1 MIRGGGV
8 PRMYLAYA
16 VPQNGPATPELRRRC
31 AWLHHGLGPHS
42 PTEYKVAGAIFSAPV
57 ARLRSDQ
64 SVITVEV
71 VDWECSASRLALTRA
86 RSAASALTRPR
97 SQSSLL
103 AITSAETADARPNNP
118 SYPHGLT
125 RNAPYKVHP
134 VARDANDHFVEV
146 PPVTRAWAGPPK
158 PAGKPGPELQNP
170 PPHRFIGNLQA
181 SLGQ

>member
-1 MIRGGGV
+1 MLIRGGGV
-8 PRMYLAYA
+8 PRRYLAYA
-16 VPQNGPATPELRRRC
+16 VPQNGPAAPELRRRC
-31 AWLHHGLGPHS
+31 AWLHHGRGPHS

-97 SQSSLL
+97 SQSALL
-103 AITSAETADARPNNP
+103 TITSAETADAWHKNP

-125 RNAPYKVHP
+125 RNAPYK
-134 VARDANDHFVEV
+134 
-146 PPVTRAWAGPPK
+146 GPPALRRTRGGRSA
-158 PAGKPGPELQNP
+158 PRGSLLWTTWTSPEATSVGQDS
-170 PPHRFIGNLQA
+170 IGETAQSGSGFNRR
-181 SLGQ
+181 

>member
-1 MIRGGGV
+1 MYRGCTWLTPFHRMV
-8 PRMYLAYA
+8 PLPRSFAA
-16 VPQNGPATPELRRRC
+16 DA
-31 AWLHHGLGPHS
+31 HGCIMVSGLTAP
-42 PTEYKVAGAIFSAPV
+42 PKYKVAGAIFSAPV

-103 AITSAETADARPNNP
+103 AITSAETADARPKNP

-134 VARDANDHFVEV
+134 FAGDPNHHLVEV
-146 PPVTRAWAGPPK
+146 PSIARARAAPPQLSCD
-158 PAGKPGPELQNP
+158 PGPEFQNP
-170 PPHRFIGNLQA
+170 APHRFIGNLQA
-181 SLGQ
+181 ALGQ

>member
-1 MIRGGGV
+1 MR
-8 PRMYLAYA
+8 
-16 VPQNGPATPELRRRC
+16 
-31 AWLHHGLGPHS
+31 WLHHGCGPHG

-57 ARLRSDQ
+57 AGLRSDQ

-103 AITSAETADARPNNP
+103 AITSAETADARPKNP

-125 RNAPYKVHP
+125 RNAPYKAP
-134 VARDANDHFVEV
+134 PALRYAGLVAVAPR
-146 PPVTRAWAGPPK
+146 RAGPSCSL
-158 PAGKPGPELQNP
+158 PGQP
-170 PPHRFIGNLQA
+170 
-181 SLGQ
+181 